1 MSTARYSQIATDM
14 EAKLST
20 IVDVGIIHKYERQA
34 TDLKK
39 FIELFKTPSGRILGW
54 EITRRTVP
62 EDQRGATSRHHQMVL
77 QGYQG
82 LQDAEA
88 SAVAFQDRC
97 DAICDL
103 FRTAEFAAGSKLQYR
118 NAQDSTLTPVQIER
132 IEDRMF
138 GSVLCHTAIIII
150 SVTERINP

>member
-1 MSTARYSQIATDM
+1 MTARYSQIAADIKVKL
-14 EAKLST
+14 EAIPEIG
-20 IVDVGIIHKYERQA
+20 IVHAYERQA

-39 FIELFKTPSGRILGW
+39 FIELFKTDSGRILGW
-54 EITRRTVP
+54 EITRRAVP

-77 QGYQG
+77 RGYQG

-103 FRTAEFAAGSKLQYR
+103 FRGASFPAGSKLQYR
-118 NAQDSTLTPVQIER
+118 NAQDSTLTPAQIEQ

-138 GSVLCHTAIIII
+138 GNVLCHTAIIVI